1 MIENV
6 TMEKLDYYQRLRNFD
21 LLEIGERNFATI
33 INEFTE
39 SIDAYDPMTAGHSK
53 KVSEYCLG
61 ICDKLEISGDYKEMI
76 RLAALLHDYGKIGI
90 PVAILKKPAKLN
102 RVECKIVKTHAE
114 KTRRMLEEI
123 SFKGVFS
130 QIPEI
135 AGAHHEKLDGSG
147 YPDGLKVNEI
157 PMGARIIAVADFFE
171 AVTSMRNYRDPIP
184 VNKAFEMLYEERE
197 GRLDKKA
204 VDAFISYYAMKHA
217 WRLEYRALSN

>member
-6 TMEKLDYYQRLRNFD
+6 TMGKLDYYQRLRNFD
-21 LLEIGERNFATI
+21 PLEIGERNFAII

-90 PVAILKKPAKLN
+90 PVAILTKPARLN

-114 KTRRMLEEI
+114 KTRRMLKEL
-123 SFKGVFS
+123 KFS
-130 QIPEI
+130 ARFLKLQ
-135 AGAHHEKLDGSG
+135 AHTTKNWMAAATLMV
-147 YPDGLKVNEI
+147 L
-157 PMGARIIAVADFFE
+157 R
-171 AVTSMRNYRDPIP
+171 
-184 VNKAFEMLYEERE
+184 
-197 GRLDKKA
+197 
-204 VDAFISYYAMKHA
+204 
-217 WRLEYRALSN
+217 